1 MPVNFSPN
9 RIKLRLCTYRK
20 LNLILINSIY
30 LVFFYLKYSF
40 FKIYFSLKKRK
51 IFKFIKLAKN
61 VLSILFLIDTSCFDE
76 WFLFHVITEKNIAYK
91 GDSEVFQELFWKVNV
106 LKEGDV
112 FKEVHIWHYLHND
125 TNTPNP
131 KFYYRRIL
139 LFDILYLLNFL
150 NWFYI
155 WLHFLQFFVSFC
167 NCFTHF
173 SLEIIFSL
181 KKSKTFW
188 THIFYYE
195 WWSTFFSMVF
205 KILQK

>member
-61 VLSILFLIDTSCFDE
+61 VLFILFLIDTSCFDE

-91 GDSEVFQELFWKVNV
+91 GLRWLWSFS
-106 LKEGDV
+106 
-112 FKEVHIWHYLHND
+112 
-125 TNTPNP
+125 
-131 KFYYRRIL
+131 RAIL
-139 LFDILYLLNFL
+139 
-150 NWFYI
+150 
-155 WLHFLQFFVSFC
+155 
-167 NCFTHF
+167 
-173 SLEIIFSL
+173 
-181 KKSKTFW
+181 KSKCFERRRCFQRSPHLTLPAQW
-188 THIFYYE
+188 H
-195 WWSTFFSMVF
+195 
-205 KILQK
+205 